1 MSDSFCLTLIQARH
15 LGDFLC
21 LALIQARCLR
31 QVSLCDTNLLYE
43 FFAFR
48 DIFFLLFL
56 SASICYDKQGSKAE
70 GTKHLL
76 WKNYYVEAKQ
86 QKENAMLK
94 KVYALILAGAMTI
107 AGCIHVF
114 AADEADE
121 TGNANKTSSFLDSF
135 VSDASLDKILNSLG
149 SEEGD
154 ISGLLGSLGLDD
166 LAGQLTGG
174 DGSLDL
180 GALLQ
185 EAALGDLSKE
195 DLAGVIAALKDPESL
210 KGMLDGLFAKD
221 GLGTTILDKLGS
233 DDNAIGSVVKSLKGA
248 DGTYDVEKIEQI
260 MESVGNAVENGSGIV
275 INGTELSAEDIQ
287 NAAAKV
293 IGLFAGN

>member
-1 MSDSFCLTLIQARH
+1 
-15 LGDFLC
+15 
-21 LALIQARCLR
+21 
-31 QVSLCDTNLLYE
+31 
-43 FFAFR
+43 
-48 DIFFLLFL
+48 
-56 SASICYDKQGSKAE
+56 
-70 GTKHLL
+70 
-76 WKNYYVEAKQ
+76 
-86 QKENAMLK
+86 MLK

-107 AGCIHVF
+107 AGCINVF

-121 TGNANKTSSFLDSF
+121 TGNANETSSFLDSF

-149 SEEGD
+149 SEEGLGELAKSPGAEEGLSGMLSSIGGSDGD

-185 EAALGDLSKE
+185 KAALGDLSKE
-195 DLAGVIAALKDPESL
+195 DLAGVIAVLKDPESL

-260 MESVGNAVENGSGIV
+260 MESVGNDVENGSGIV

>member
-1 MSDSFCLTLIQARH
+1 
-15 LGDFLC
+15 
-21 LALIQARCLR
+21 
-31 QVSLCDTNLLYE
+31 
-43 FFAFR
+43 
-48 DIFFLLFL
+48 
-56 SASICYDKQGSKAE
+56 
-70 GTKHLL
+70 
-76 WKNYYVEAKQ
+76 
-86 QKENAMLK
+86 MLK

-107 AGCIHVF
+107 AGCINVF

-121 TGNANKTSSFLDSF
+121 TGNANETSSFLDSF
-135 VSDASLDKILNSLG
+135 VSDASLDKILNSLV
-149 SEEGD
+149 SEEVY

-185 EAALGDLSKE
+185 KAALGDLSKE

>member
-1 MSDSFCLTLIQARH
+1 
-15 LGDFLC
+15 
-21 LALIQARCLR
+21 
-31 QVSLCDTNLLYE
+31 
-43 FFAFR
+43 
-48 DIFFLLFL
+48 
-56 SASICYDKQGSKAE
+56 
-70 GTKHLL
+70 
-76 WKNYYVEAKQ
+76 
-86 QKENAMLK
+86 MLK

-107 AGCIHVF
+107 AGCINVF

-121 TGNANKTSSFLDSF
+121 TGNANETFSFLDAF

-210 KGMLDGLFAKD
+210 KGMLDGLFAED

>member
-1 MSDSFCLTLIQARH
+1 
-15 LGDFLC
+15 
-21 LALIQARCLR
+21 
-31 QVSLCDTNLLYE
+31 V
-43 FFAFR
+43 
-48 DIFFLLFL
+48 
-56 SASICYDKQGSKAE
+56 
-70 GTKHLL
+70 
-76 WKNYYVEAKQ
+76 
-86 QKENAMLK
+86 
-94 KVYALILAGAMTI
+94 
-107 AGCIHVF
+107 
-114 AADEADE
+114 
-121 TGNANKTSSFLDSF
+121 
-135 VSDASLDKILNSLG
+135 DKILNSLG
-149 SEEGD
+149 SEEGLGEFAKSPGAEEGLSGMLSSIGGSDGD

-185 EAALGDLSKE
+185 KAALGDLSKE

>member
-1 MSDSFCLTLIQARH
+1 
-15 LGDFLC
+15 
-21 LALIQARCLR
+21 
-31 QVSLCDTNLLYE
+31 
-43 FFAFR
+43 
-48 DIFFLLFL
+48 
-56 SASICYDKQGSKAE
+56 
-70 GTKHLL
+70 
-76 WKNYYVEAKQ
+76 
-86 QKENAMLK
+86 MLK

-107 AGCIHVF
+107 AGCINVF

-121 TGNANKTSSFLDSF
+121 TGNANETFSFLDAF

-149 SEEGD
+149 SEEG
-154 ISGLLGSLGLDD
+154 LLGLDD

-195 DLAGVIAALKDPESL
+195 DLAGVIAVLKDPESL

>member
-15 LGDFLC
+15 LGDSLC

-43 FFAFR
+43 FFAF
-48 DIFFLLFL
+48 
-56 SASICYDKQGSKAE
+56 SASFFAFPVCLN
-70 GTKHLL
+70 LL

-107 AGCIHVF
+107 AGCINVF

-121 TGNANKTSSFLDSF
+121 TGNANETSSFLDSF

-195 DLAGVIAALKDPESL
+195 DLAGVIAVLKDPESL